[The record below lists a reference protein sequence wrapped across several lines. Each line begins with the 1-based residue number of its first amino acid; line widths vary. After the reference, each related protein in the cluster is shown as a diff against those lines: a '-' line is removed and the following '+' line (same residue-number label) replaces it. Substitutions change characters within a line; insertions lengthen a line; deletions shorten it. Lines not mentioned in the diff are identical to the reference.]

1 MNRWAW
7 MVVVALGCWGSGHAS
22 AADLEA
28 DAVFRRGEDL
38 YRRQQFAAAA
48 PLLQQAATMGH
59 AGAQMRLAAM
69 YSAGRGVG
77 RDPRRAADLYEAAA
91 TQGSVPA
98 QFALGVQHEIGNGV
112 PRDRQ
117 KALHWL
123 RQAAGN
129 GDARAAA
136 YVATL
141 ERSDAPVFR
150 TEQALADY
158 VQRTAAPR
166 R

>member
-1 MNRWAW
+1 MKRWACRF
-7 MVVVALGCWGSGHAS
+7 VLALACAGSGSAF
-22 AADLEA
+22 AADLDAE
-28 DAVFRRGEDL
+28 AVFQRGEDL
-38 YRRQQFAAAA
+38 YQRQQFAAAA

-59 AGAQMRLAAM
+59 AGAQARLAAM
-69 YSAGRGVG
+69 YGTGRGVG

-91 TQGSVPA
+91 LQGNVAA

-112 PRDRQ
+112 PRDRE

-136 YVATL
+136 YVAAL
-141 ERSDAPVFR
+141 EQSDAPIFR

-158 VQRTAAPR
+158 VQRKAAVR